1 MWYVYWSTIEATAGG
16 GTGTTV
22 TLGST
27 VYNAHNFVG
36 LVRFSGTNTIVD
48 GSGGTISLGS
58 GGTTTIDGDA
68 ITTGTVDAA
77 RIDTDLLRITG
88 TNFTGE
94 HQGGEVGGWTLAS
107 DAIYSGTKD
116 TTGYTGSNGHITICS
131 SGSIHTPAFFVET
144 DGTAGFK
151 GTVTIGG
158 TDLTTTNA
166 LNANTTA
173 GDVGLGNVDN
183 TSDASVLSSAST
195 ASNSQN
201 KTGGS
206 VGGLSLA
213 SDKMYIGTGTINNA
227 NTAFYVDN
235 TGKMSLKD
243 KLYWD
248 GTTLNISGNITVGNA
263 STVRTALN
271 VADGSTANSTD
282 AQIREGTTK
291 ANVGLTNVQDLNA
304 QNQAQTGLIAGTT
317 ITGGGITLSS
327 GGSIKGGQSAY
338 NNGSGFFLG
347 YESSQYKFSI
357 GDGDSNKL
365 TWDGTT
371 LTVAGSITVGDIED
385 GEVGGW
391 EIDSSTISSDN
402 ITLDSTNNRI
412 LITD

>member
-1 MWYVYWSTIEATAGG
+1 
-16 GTGTTV
+16 
-22 TLGST
+22 
-27 VYNAHNFVG
+27 
-36 LVRFSGTNTIVD
+36 
-48 GSGGTISLGS
+48 
-58 GGTTTIDGDA
+58 
-68 ITTGTVDAA
+68 
-77 RIDTDLLRITG
+77 
-88 TNFTGE
+88 
-94 HQGGEVGGWTLAS
+94 
-107 DAIYSGTKD
+107 
-116 TTGYTGSNGHITICS
+116 
-131 SGSIHTPAFFVET
+131 
-144 DGTAGFK
+144 
-151 GTVTIGG
+151 
-158 TDLTTTNA
+158 
-166 LNANTTA
+166 
-173 GDVGLGNVDN
+173 
-183 TSDASVLSSAST
+183 
-195 ASNSQN
+195 
-201 KTGGS
+201 
-206 VGGLSLA
+206 
-213 SDKMYIGTGTINNA
+213 MYIGTGTINNA

-357 GDGDSNKL
+357 GDGSNNKL

-412 LITD
+412 LISD